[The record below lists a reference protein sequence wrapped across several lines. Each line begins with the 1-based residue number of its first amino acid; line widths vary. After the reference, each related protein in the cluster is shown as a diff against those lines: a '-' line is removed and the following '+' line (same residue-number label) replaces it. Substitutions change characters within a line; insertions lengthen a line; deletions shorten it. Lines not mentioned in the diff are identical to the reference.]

1 LKEIELDDA
10 FRVQVRALSKGDR
23 GMIGSAISDIQEAF
37 GNPHVHSGIGLR
49 KLRPRLYEARIDLAQ
64 RLLFEDRDEC
74 LFFFKLGNHDE
85 IRTYLKSL

>member
-1 LKEIELDDA
+1 MKEIELDDDL
-10 FRVQVRALSKGDR
+10 RLEVKGLSKENR
-23 GMIGSAISDIQEAF
+23 SLIGSAISEIQEAF

-49 KLRPRLYEARIDLAQ
+49 KLKPRLYEARLDLGQ

-85 IRTYLKSL
+85 IRKYLKSL

>member
-1 LKEIELDDA
+1 LKEIELDDD
-10 FRVQVRALSKGDR
+10 FRRKVKALGKEDR
-23 GMIGSAISDIQEAF
+23 GIIGSAISDIQEAF

-49 KLRPRLYEARIDLAQ
+49 KLRPRLYEARLDLGQ

-85 IRTYLKSL
+85 IQKYLKKL

>member
-1 LKEIELDDA
+1 LKEIELDDD
-10 FRVQVRALSKGDR
+10 FRIEVKALSKEDR
-23 GMIGSAISDIQEAF
+23 GIIGSAISDIQEAF

-49 KLRPRLYEARIDLAQ
+49 KLRPRLYEARTDLGQ

-85 IRTYLKSL
+85 IRKYLKTL